1 MLELFIAQDLA
12 RKRYRDTFDAATPVG
27 GKAPGAEEQRPSSC
41 KESVPSGMRPL
52 RRARSATQAFGRSI
66 SSIRY

>member
-12 RKRYRDTFDAATPVG
+12 RKRYRDTFEAATPVG
-27 GKAPGAEEQRPSSC
+27 GKARGAEERRPSSR
-41 KESVPSGMRPL
+41 KESVPGGMLSL

-66 SSIRY
+66 SSIR